1 MALEIE
7 RKFLVASDDWRAS
20 AGAGDMFTEGLLA
33 RMARGKVRIR
43 RSDQMAWITVKG
55 PKSGIS
61 RPEFEY
67 PIPVADA
74 DQMLADLC
82 NGPLIEK
89 TRYRIPFDDVVW
101 EVDEFAGALA
111 GLIIAEVELNAHDQP
126 FRLPAWVG
134 REVTTD
140 PAYSSASLIRQI
152 TLAMAPALR
161 DVSAGG

>member
-7 RKFLVASDDWRAS
+7 RKFLVANEGWREV
-20 AGAGDMFTEGLLA
+20 AGTGITFREGLLA

-43 RSDQMAWITVKG
+43 RSETIAWITVKG

-67 PIPVADA
+67 PIPVDDA

-89 TRYRIPFDDVVW
+89 TRYRIPYDNMVW
-101 EVDEFAGALA
+101 EVDEFAGPLS
-111 GLIIAEVELNAHDQP
+111 GLIIAEVELKTADQP
-126 FRLPAWVG
+126 FRLPPWIG
-134 REVTTD
+134 REVTAD
-140 PAYSSASLIRQI
+140 SNYSSAALARRM
-152 TLAMAPALR
+152 TLALGPTLR
-161 DVSAGG
+161 DAASGG

>member
-1 MALEIE
+1 MPLEIE
-7 RKFLVASDDWRAS
+7 RKFLVANDTWRAS
-20 AGAGDMFTEGLLA
+20 AGAGQMFKEGLLA

-43 RSDQMAWITVKG
+43 RSDANAWITVKG

-67 PIPVADA
+67 AIPVADA

-89 TRYRIPFDDVVW
+89 TRYCIPHDDVIW
-101 EVDEFAGALA
+101 EVDEFSGPLA
-111 GLIIAEVELNAHDQP
+111 GLVIAEVELESDDQP
-126 FRLPAWVG
+126 FRLPSWIG

-140 PAYSSASLIRQI
+140 PAYSSASLIRRI
-152 TLAMAPALR
+152 TLALGTGVR
-161 DVSAGG
+161 DAEAS

>member
-7 RKFLVASDDWRAS
+7 RKFLVANDDWRAS
-20 AGAGDMFTEGLLA
+20 AGVGEMFTEGLLA

-43 RSDQMAWITVKG
+43 RSPQTAWITVKG

-67 PIPVADA
+67 AIPVADA

-89 TRYRIPFDDVVW
+89 TRYRIPHDDLVW
-101 EVDEFAGALA
+101 EVDEFAGPLA
-111 GLIIAEVELNAHDQP
+111 GLIIAEVELCADDQP

-140 PAYSSASLIRQI
+140 ANFSSAALIRRI
-152 TLAMAPALR
+152 TLALGPELR
-161 DVSAGG
+161 NAEAG

>member
-7 RKFLVASDDWRAS
+7 RKFLVANDDWRAS
-20 AGAGDMFTEGLLA
+20 ADTGETFTEGLLA

-43 RSDQMAWITVKG
+43 RSARTAWITVKG

-67 PIPVADA
+67 AIPVADA

-101 EVDEFAGALA
+101 EVDEFGGPLA
-111 GLIIAEVELNAHDQP
+111 GLIIAEVELRAHDQP
-126 FRLPAWVG
+126 FRLPAWIG

-140 PAYSSASLIRQI
+140 TAYSSASLIRRT

-161 DVSAGG
+161 DASAGG